1 MADIGTMKDHIDD
14 LMIQVGDLRAKLR
27 RAEASVVALRKER
40 DELSD
45 ELNALRSELIHEAVH
60 GTRADRD

>member
-14 LMIQVGDLRAKLR
+14 LMIEVGDLRTKLR
-27 RAEASVVALRKER
+27 RAEAQVETLRKER

-45 ELNALRSELIHEAVH
+45 ELNDLRSELVRQAVF
-60 GTRADRD
+60 GDS

>member
-14 LMIQVGDLRAKLR
+14 LMIEVGNLRTKLR
-27 RAEASVVALRKER
+27 RAEAEIEALRKER

-45 ELNALRSELIHEAVH
+45 ELNGIRSELVHQAVF
-60 GTRADRD
+60 GDS